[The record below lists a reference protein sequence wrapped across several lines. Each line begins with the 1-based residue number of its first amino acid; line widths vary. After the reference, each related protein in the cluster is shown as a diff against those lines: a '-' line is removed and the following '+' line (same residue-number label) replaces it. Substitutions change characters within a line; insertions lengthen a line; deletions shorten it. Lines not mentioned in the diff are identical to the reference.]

1 MAAVG
6 VVDTQSVDRL
16 GAAGGYTYYACAHY
30 GPSRLGQ
37 YHRSP
42 GGRLLH
48 AAVLTMAIPTVAGGW
63 LLHAEHVCVVDHHPA
78 PGDIK
83 PDESIIEPVGS
94 ATTILVERIRTL
106 AQAEALRT
114 LTLTLTLTLTVTTL
128 AQAEALL
135 AMATLA
141 IATLTM
147 ATPAATTPA

>member
-1 MAAVG
+1 
-6 VVDTQSVDRL
+6 
-16 GAAGGYTYYACAHY
+16 
-30 GPSRLGQ
+30 
-37 YHRSP
+37 
-42 GGRLLH
+42 
-48 AAVLTMAIPTVAGGW
+48 MAIPTVAGGW

-106 AQAEALRT
+106 AQAEAL
-114 LTLTLTLTLTVTTL
+114 
-128 AQAEALL
+128 L

>member
-1 MAAVG
+1 
-6 VVDTQSVDRL
+6 
-16 GAAGGYTYYACAHY
+16 
-30 GPSRLGQ
+30 
-37 YHRSP
+37 
-42 GGRLLH
+42 
-48 AAVLTMAIPTVAGGW
+48 MAIPTVAGGW

-106 AQAEALRT
+106 AQAEAL
-114 LTLTLTLTLTVTTL
+114 LTLTLTVTTL